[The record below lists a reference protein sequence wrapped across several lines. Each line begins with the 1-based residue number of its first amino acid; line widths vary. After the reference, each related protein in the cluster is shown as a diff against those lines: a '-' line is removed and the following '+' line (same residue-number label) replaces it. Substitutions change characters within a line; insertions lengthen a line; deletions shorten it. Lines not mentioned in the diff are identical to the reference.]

1 MFGDD
6 VLHRFVSIHASLEA
20 YDSTKRYHYFYQHYA
35 NEHTSVSMRL
45 AKHQIN
51 GCIMRAKAAAV
62 SPFFSGLYPDVF
74 LTEKPRGIYGPT
86 ERIADKLDTITIE
99 WNKSVEEK
107 IYKRERT
114 LVHIPPAAIYC

>member
-1 MFGDD
+1 
-6 VLHRFVSIHASLEA
+6 
-20 YDSTKRYHYFYQHYA
+20 
-35 NEHTSVSMRL
+35 
-45 AKHQIN
+45 
-51 GCIMRAKAAAV
+51 MRAKAAAV

-114 LVHIPPAAIYC
+114 LVHIPPAAIYCWNATDQMCAYNVPSMFLG